1 MSRSRVNTP
10 LSSIFTQILF
20 LPQVAHAAHYPCR
33 RSIDNLLSQPSSVQ
47 FLAGYQHIIQSET
60 GQTTKSNFYSIIDK
74 DVCPAHRP
82 PSAGASLIILC
93 QPPDP
98 APCRLASTPP
108 KHQKQPFTEFLPQET
123 PDPSSPQ
130 MPAPLLPR
138 PKASLPPRP
147 TFAVSR
153 LPQTP
158 ALSWRSQKQNQ
169 FLPQDN

>member
-10 LSSIFTQILF
+10 LSSIFTQICF
-20 LPQVAHAAHYPCR
+20 QPEVACAASYPCR
-33 RSIDNLLSQPSSVQ
+33 SSIEYLLSQLSSVQ
-47 FLAGYQHIIQSET
+47 FLAGYWHIIQSET
-60 GQTTKSNFYSIIDK
+60 GQTTKSNFNSIIDK
-74 DVCPAHRP
+74 VVRPAHRP

-98 APCRLASTPP
+98 APCRLTRTPP

-123 PDPSSPQ
+123 PDPALLQ

-158 ALSWRSQKQNQ
+158 ALSWRSQKQK
-169 FLPQDN
+169 